1 MSISVSVDTSKLNEL
16 LSKVPGNKNEAVS
29 ETANYILGEARKNAP
44 HRTGRLKTNSGLN
57 QKYAGFVNVEF
68 WQEYAGYVELGTHNK
83 DQSVRMA
90 ARPFLKPATE
100 MGRGRLIQLLKE
112 GLLK

>member
-16 LSKVPGNKNEAVS
+16 LAKVPGNKNEAVMG
-29 ETANYILGEARKNAP
+29 TAKYVLAEAKKNAP

-68 WQEYAGYVELGTHNK
+68 WQEYAGYVELGTWK
-83 DQSVRMA
+83 MA
-90 ARPFLKPATE
+90 AQPFLTPAVNKGE
-100 MGRGRLIQLLKE
+100 SRLIQLLKE